1 VLAVYIAAAFMGL
14 ELLDMISEPFGLP
27 DWSMRVGFFV
37 LLTGLVITLI
47 IAWIYDI
54 RPEGGLV
61 KTVPADEVKADEIT
75 TPSNRWKMASYVS
88 FFVIAGLIVLNI
100 LSRPDRVGV
109 DDKSIA
115 VLPFE
120 SLSNDPELQYQADGV
135 MDAIL
140 LHLSKIEDLRV
151 ISRTS
156 VEQYRHTDK
165 TITRICE
172 ELGVAYVLEG
182 SFQKS
187 GDKMRLIVQLIRS
200 GTEGHIWANNY
211 DREWKDIFSVQSEV
225 AQRIASELHAAITP
239 GEKELIEKI
248 PTTSLTAYDFYQK
261 GRDEHFKYW
270 ADIDNKEALQNAED
284 YYHEALKY
292 DPSYAQAY
300 TGLAWVYRNKNY
312 WREYFSG
319 SFLDSGLHLTETA
332 LRYDDQLADAYLY
345 RGRYYRA
352 TGNTAQAIEG
362 YDKAIR
368 FNPNDYMGYYYKAVA
383 YCNLDVIRSIENMLK
398 AASLDRGALATH
410 FSVLGMIYQNT
421 GFSDLARHYWQE
433 ALKLDGDSARYY
445 LLLSNMEHYLGNK
458 EQAINFY
465 EQAIDKD
472 PSKSF
477 VDLLSY
483 VFYGKHDLAAS
494 FQLFEGEALIMYCE
508 QYLKRVNTHGEFGL
522 ANMHRVGYAYWLYGD
537 EEESATYFSK
547 QLDYCH
553 RQNDLRRTW
562 SEQFFTYY
570 DLAAIAAYRGDKEQ
584 ALKHLRVFSQRKVIH
599 LWMVWNLQNDPLLDP
614 IRNEL
619 EFRQIVRDME
629 LKYQAEHERV
639 RQWLKESGFL

>member
-1 VLAVYIAAAFMGL
+1 MSNRLSRFWQELRRRNVTRVLAVYIAAAFMGL

-88 FFVIAGLIVLNI
+88 FIVIAGLIVLNI
-100 LSRPDRVGV
+100 LSRPARVGV

-187 GDKMRLIVQLIRS
+187 GNKMRLIVQLIRS
-200 GTEGHIWANNY
+200 GTEGHVWANNY

-270 ADIDNKEALQNAED
+270 ADIDSKEALQNAED

-352 TGNTAQAIEG
+352 TGNTAQAIEE

-383 YCNLDVIRSIENMLK
+383 FCNLDVVRSIENILK
-398 AASLDRGALATH
+398 AASLDRGALASH
-410 FSVLGMIYQNT
+410 FSVLGMIFQNT

-433 ALKLDGDSARYY
+433 ALRAHFMARSQGRSKLTPV
-445 LLLSNMEHYLGNK
+445 LTK
-458 EQAINFY
+458 
-465 EQAIDKD
+465 
-472 PSKSF
+472 
-477 VDLLSY
+477 
-483 VFYGKHDLAAS
+483 
-494 FQLFEGEALIMYCE
+494 
-508 QYLKRVNTHGEFGL
+508 
-522 ANMHRVGYAYWLYGD
+522 
-537 EEESATYFSK
+537 
-547 QLDYCH
+547 
-553 RQNDLRRTW
+553 
-562 SEQFFTYY
+562 
-570 DLAAIAAYRGDKEQ
+570 
-584 ALKHLRVFSQRKVIH
+584 
-599 LWMVWNLQNDPLLDP
+599 
-614 IRNEL
+614 
-619 EFRQIVRDME
+619 
-629 LKYQAEHERV
+629 
-639 RQWLKESGFL
+639 